1 MATPKKNSW
10 MQKGG
15 LCYDEPHIFFRDLM
29 TRKCAL
35 TGRKSQ
41 FGRSYTLRGIAK
53 KKKGIGLKV
62 TGCTNR
68 RFLPNLK
75 TKRLW
80 DPEQKRFVTLRLSV
94 AALRTIDKKGL
105 PAILHEMRKAGKRV

>member
-1 MATPKKNSW
+1 MSKVCP
-10 MQKGG
+10 
-15 LCYDEPHIFFRDLM
+15 
-29 TRKCAL
+29 L
-35 TGRKSQ
+35 TGKKPG

-62 TGCTNR
+62 TGKTNR

-75 TKRLW
+75 KKRLW
-80 DPEQKRFVTLRLSV
+80 DSESGQFITIRLST

-105 PAILHEMRKAGKRV
+105 SAVIRESKKRCSQ